1 MRPMTRIKAAAL
13 AALLLLLPGAALA
26 AKAMPNFLLPAV
38 ADEKKISSDEFKDKV
53 LLVTFFATWC
63 PPCREEIP
71 EFIGLQK
78 ELGERGFSVLG
89 VSVDEGGGGLV
100 KKLIEQTKI
109 NYPVVM
115 ADEAVLSGFGGISG
129 VPTSFLVNR
138 KGNVVK
144 SYPGYVS
151 HAVLRQDIDE
161 LLAEQNGAK

>member
-26 AKAMPNFLLPAV
+26 AKAMPNFLLSSA

-89 VSVDEGGGGLV
+89 ISVDEGGSKIV
-100 KKLIEQTKI
+100 NKLIEQTKI

-115 ADEAVLSGFGGISG
+115 ADEAVIAGFGGLSG

-144 SYPGYVS
+144 NYPGYVS

-161 LLAEQNGAK
+161 LLAEQSRAN